1 MSREGSDPSEGTT
14 EGAKHGLP
22 STKESTSFLR
32 RSPKNADDLRTLG
45 PIFKALKAHAEGQEE
60 GSVRGKEKVSRGG
73 SSDGDGNTVR
83 G

>member
-1 MSREGSDPSEGTT
+1 MSREGSDPSDGTT
-14 EGAKHGLP
+14 EGAKHGLQ
-22 STKESTSFLR
+22 STKEFTGFLR

-60 GSVRGKEKVSRGG
+60 GSVRKGKVSRGG
-73 SSDGDGNTVR
+73 SSDGDESTVR